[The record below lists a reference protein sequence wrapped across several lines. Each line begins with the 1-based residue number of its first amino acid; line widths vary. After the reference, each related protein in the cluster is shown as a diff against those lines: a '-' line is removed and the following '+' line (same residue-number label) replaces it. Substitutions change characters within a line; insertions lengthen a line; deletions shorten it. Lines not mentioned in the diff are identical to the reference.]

1 MNVIKIDE
9 FNKSKISLNR
19 QILNWEWYTDVNT
32 AHLFIHCLL
41 RANWVDV
48 NYRGIKIKRGQFIT
62 SREKLSVETGLTE
75 QQVRT
80 ALKHLLA
87 TNEITKQNCI
97 SYSIITVKKYDEY
110 QENFKTSTNEITKH
124 QPSTNQAL
132 TTNNNK
138 NNKNNNINT
147 ISTIQENENFDFFG
161 EYKNV
166 YLTEKRRKELEV
178 LFASR
183 TGLNKLIESLSENI
197 ASGKEQTYQADL
209 PDAHYIRLK
218 KYYEYWRKHP
228 NKFIDSDE
236 VEQEQEQESWKNEYT
251 PY

>member
-1 MNVIKIDE
+1 MNIVKVDE

-19 QILNWEWYTDVNT
+19 QILNWEWYTDINT

-41 RANWVDV
+41 RANFKDI

-75 QQVRT
+75 QQIRT

-87 TNEITKQNCI
+87 TGEITKQNCT
-97 SYSIITVKKYDEY
+97 SYSIITVEKYNDY
-110 QENFKTSTNEITKH
+110 QENFKISTSEITKL
-124 QPSTNQAL
+124 QPSPNQAP
-132 TTNNNK
+132 TTNNND
-138 NNKNNNINT
+138 NNDINT
-147 ISTIQENENFDFFG
+147 ISILLGHKNFNFYG

-166 YLTEKRRKELEV
+166 FLTDVRKKGLEV
-178 LFASR
+178 LFASKK
-183 TGLNKLIESLSENI
+183 GLNKLIESLSENI
-197 ASGKEQTYQADL
+197 ASGKEQAFTIEL
-209 PDAHYIRLK
+209 PEAHYIRLK

-228 NKFIDSDE
+228 DKFKETGEIE
-236 VEQEQEQESWKNEYT
+236 ETTGEWQNEYT

>member
-1 MNVIKIDE
+1 MNIVKVDE

-41 RANWVDV
+41 RANWIDV

-75 QQVRT
+75 QQIRT

-87 TNEITKQNCI
+87 TNEITKQNCA
-97 SYSIITVKKYDEY
+97 SYSIITVNKYNEY

-124 QPSTNQAL
+124 QPSTNQAP

-147 ISTIQENENFDFFG
+147 ISTIQENENFNFYG

-166 YLTEKRRKELEV
+166 FLSNERKKELEV
-178 LFASR
+178 LFASKK
-183 TGLNKLIESLSENI
+183 GLNKLIESLSENI
-197 ASGKEQTYQADL
+197 ASGKEQAYTAEL
-209 PDAHYIRLK
+209 PEAHYIRLK

-228 NKFIDSDE
+228 NKFKETSEIE
-236 VEQEQEQESWKNEYT
+236 ETTEEWQNEYT

>member
-1 MNVIKIDE
+1 MNIVKVDE

-19 QILNWEWYTDVNT
+19 QILNWEWYTDINT

-41 RANWVDV
+41 RANWIDV
-48 NYRGIKIKRGQFIT
+48 NYRGIIIKRGQFLT
-62 SREKLSVETGLTE
+62 SVAKLSVETGLTFRE
-75 QQVRT
+75 VRT
-80 ALKHLLA
+80 ALKHLIA
-87 TNEITKQNCI
+87 TNELTKQAY
-97 SYSIITVKKYDEY
+97 SQYSIITVNKYNEY
-110 QENFKTSTNEITKH
+110 QTEFKKATSELTSER
-124 QPSTNQAL
+124 QASDKQA

-147 ISTIQENENFDFFG
+147 ISTIQENENFNFYG

-166 YLTEKRRKELEV
+166 FLSNERKKELEV
-178 LFASR
+178 LFASKK
-183 TGLNKLIESLSENI
+183 GLNKLIESLSENI
-197 ASGKEQTYQADL
+197 ASGKEQAYTAEL

-228 NKFIDSDE
+228 NKFKETSEIE
-236 VEQEQEQESWKNEYT
+236 ETTEEWQNEYT